1 MKIRP
6 EMPWLLCIV
15 YTNQQVQCTR
25 LIKVNIFL
33 LPKRNC
39 LTKSAQGILR
49 HANAPDG
56 NTPKQSGI
64 PLIWY
69 KRLYF

>member
-6 EMPWLLCIV
+6 EMPWLFCIV

-39 LTKSAQGILR
+39 LTKLAQGVLSY
-49 HANAPDG
+49 ANTPDG
-56 NTPKQSGI
+56 NMPKQSRI
-64 PLIWY
+64 PLI
-69 KRLYF
+69 